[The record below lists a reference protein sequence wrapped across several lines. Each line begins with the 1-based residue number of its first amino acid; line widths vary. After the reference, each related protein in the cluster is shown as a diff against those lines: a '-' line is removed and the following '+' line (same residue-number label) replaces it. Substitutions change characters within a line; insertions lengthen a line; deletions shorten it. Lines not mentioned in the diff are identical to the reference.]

1 MTQAEAIERVRELS
15 KTQVTV
21 SAELAAKALGTTGQT
36 IREAARQGRKLDVK
50 TIVVS
55 EHRVNVTCASILEA
69 VG

>member
-50 TIVVS
+50 TVVVS
-55 EHRVNVTCASILEA
+55 GHRVNVTCESILAA

>member
-1 MTQAEAIERVRELS
+1 MTQLEAIERIRELS

-36 IREAARQGRKLDVK
+36 IREAARQGKKLDVK

-55 EHRVNVTCASILEA
+55 EHRVNVTCESVLKA

>member
-36 IREAARQGRKLDVK
+36 IREAARQGGSWTSRP
-50 TIVVS
+50 S
-55 EHRVNVTCASILEA
+55 SSAVTEST
-69 VG
+69 